1 MTTDI
6 RERQLLEKAI
16 EGDKKA
22 FCELVRMHQA
32 KLRSFAVNI
41 TGGNR
46 SLADDILQEALVK
59 AYLSITK
66 YQINGRF
73 TTWLWRIIKNEFINH
88 LRSPATKVEMRS
100 EAETE
105 EKQVFITQNNTEEA
119 LIEKEIKSEVHF
131 LISTLP
137 KKLKL
142 AIVLVDIDEV
152 NYEDAAEILEIS
164 LSALKSRIFKGRRKL
179 AELIAKND
187 YKKQLSRFR
196 ERSRAEKEE
205 GDAI

>member
-1 MTTDI
+1 MTIDI
-6 RERQLLEKAI
+6 REKQLLEKAI
-16 EGDKKA
+16 DGDKKA
-22 FCELVRMHQA
+22 FCELVRMHQT

-41 TGGNR
+41 AGGNS

-66 YQINGRF
+66 YQINGKF
-73 TTWLWRIIKNEFINH
+73 TTWLWRIIKNELINH

-100 EAETE
+100 DTETE
-105 EKQVFITQNNTEEA
+105 EKQVFIAENNTESA
-119 LIEKEIKSEVHF
+119 LIEKDVRSEVHF

-137 KKLKL
+137 EKLKI

-179 AELIAKND
+179 AELIQKSD
-187 YKKQLSRFR
+187 YKKQLSQFR
-196 ERSRAEKEE
+196 ERSRAVE
-205 GDAI
+205 GGNDGL